1 RNIKPGMSDAQTLK
15 AMRIAVPVFTVMVLV
30 YAINMEGKSIYELV
44 AEAYQLPL
52 VGAFVPLVFGL
63 YWQRATTQGA
73 VLSVI
78 FGILVWGMVGLSGLL
93 AASYPDTW
101 GANGAVA
108 ALAAFGELVPQ
119 QLAGVAGAIVAM
131 VVGSLMPQFMRDVKE
146 RPHHL
151 EAASPVAA

>member
-1 RNIKPGMSDAQTLK
+1 
-15 AMRIAVPVFTVMVLV
+15 MRISVPVFTVMVLV

-73 VLSVI
+73 VLSVV
-78 FGILVWGMVGLSGLL
+78 FGILVWGAIALAGLL

-101 GANGAVA
+101 GANAVIA

-119 QLAGVAGAIVAM
+119 QLAGVAGAAVAM
-131 VVGSLMPQFMRDVKE
+131 VLGSLMPQFIADTKE
-146 RPHHL
+146 KPHQL
-151 EAASPVAA
+151 DAASPMPA